1 MTNTKKFRISP
12 SIQICLGFV
21 ILILLGAFL
30 LSLPISNK
38 DGKWLNIVDA
48 LFTSTSSVCITGL
61 TTVNIGSQFTLLGKI
76 VMLLL
81 IEIGALGTISLTSL
95 ILLILGKKINLSNR
109 VALKESLNKDT
120 VQGVVKFII
129 KIIVITLIIQAIG
142 ALMLLY
148 STITY
153 YGNFWK
159 GLFSAIFLSISA
171 FCNSG
176 VDPFDNT
183 SLNSLGDFAG
193 NVTMLIPIA
202 ILIIVGGI
210 GFVVLT
216 DGFKNFVNKQHS
228 KVVLITTASLI
239 IISTVL
245 FLIFELS
252 NPATIGNMSAGDKLL
267 NAFFQSVT
275 PRTAGFAVLDQSKL
289 TGASRILT
297 MLLMFIGGSPNS
309 TAGGIKTTTLII
321 LILFMFKKQN
331 NNGDIVLNNKKV
343 SSKILFKAL
352 KILIYVIFAILI
364 SVLAIR
370 IAEPEIIS
378 TEAILFECISAI
390 STVGLTMGITTTLST
405 FSQLILI
412 VLMYAG
418 RVGLTTIIL
427 AISSKSEPNNIEYN
441 NTDIIVG

>member
-12 SIQICLGFV
+12 SIQICLGFA

-30 LSLPISNK
+30 LSLPISNQ

-61 TTVNIGSQFTLLGKI
+61 TTVKIGSQLTLFGKI
-76 VMLLL
+76 IMLLL
-81 IEIGALGTISLTSL
+81 IEMGALGTISLTSL

-120 VQGVVKFII
+120 IQGVVKFII
-129 KIIVITLIIQAIG
+129 KIVVITLIIQMCGTI
-142 ALMLLY
+142 LLLY

-159 GLFSAIFLSISA
+159 GLFGAIFLSISA

-183 SLNSLGDFAG
+183 SLNSLGDFAS
-193 NVTMLIPIA
+193 NITMLIPIA
-202 ILIIVGGI
+202 VLIIIGGI

-216 DGFKNFVNKQHS
+216 NGFKNFANKQHS

-239 IISTVL
+239 IIGTLL
-245 FLIFELS
+245 FLIFESS
-252 NPATIGNMSAGDKLL
+252 NPDTIGHMSAGDKLL
-267 NAFFQSVT
+267 NSFFQSVT
-275 PRTAGFAVLDQSKL
+275 PRTAGFAVLDQSKM

-297 MLLMFIGGSPNS
+297 MILMFIGGSPNS
-309 TAGGIKTTTLII
+309 TAGGIKTTTLVI

-364 SVLAIR
+364 SVIAIR
-370 IAEPEIIS
+370 IAEPEIIC

-390 STVGLTMGITTTLST
+390 STVGLTMGITTSLTT
-405 FSQLILI
+405 FSQFILI
-412 VLMYAG
+412 ALMYVG

-427 AISSKSEPNNIEYN
+427 AISSKSEPCNIEYN

>member
-12 SIQICLGFV
+12 SIQICLGFA

-30 LSLPISNK
+30 LSLPISNQ

-61 TTVNIGSQFTLLGKI
+61 TTVKIGSQFTLFGKI
-76 VMLLL
+76 IMLLL
-81 IEIGALGTISLTSL
+81 IEMGALGTISLTSL

-120 VQGVVKFII
+120 IQGVVKFII
-129 KIIVITLIIQAIG
+129 KIVVITLIIQMCGTI
-142 ALMLLY
+142 LLLY

-159 GLFSAIFLSISA
+159 GLFGAIFLSISA

-183 SLNSLGDFAG
+183 SLNSLGDFAS
-193 NVTMLIPIA
+193 NITMLIPIA
-202 ILIIVGGI
+202 VLIIIGGI

-216 DGFKNFVNKQHS
+216 NGFKNFANKQHS

-239 IISTVL
+239 IIGTLL
-245 FLIFELS
+245 FLIFESS
-252 NPATIGNMSAGDKLL
+252 NPDTIGHMSAGDKLL
-267 NAFFQSVT
+267 NSFFQSVT
-275 PRTAGFAVLDQSKL
+275 PRTAGFAVLDQSKM

-297 MLLMFIGGSPNS
+297 MILMFIGGSPNS
-309 TAGGIKTTTLII
+309 TAGGIKTTTLVI

-364 SVLAIR
+364 SVIAIR
-370 IAEPEIIS
+370 IAEPEIIC

-390 STVGLTMGITTTLST
+390 STVGLTMGITTSLTT

-412 VLMYAG
+412 ALMYVG

-427 AISSKSEPNNIEYN
+427 AISSKSEPCNIEYN